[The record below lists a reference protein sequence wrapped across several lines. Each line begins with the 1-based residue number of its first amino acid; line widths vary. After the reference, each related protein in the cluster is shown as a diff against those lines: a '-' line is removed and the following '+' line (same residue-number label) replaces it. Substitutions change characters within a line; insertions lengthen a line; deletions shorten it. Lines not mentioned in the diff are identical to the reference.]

1 MLLQVFIL
9 NPVDR
14 LPRLLSGF
22 MAAGVTGTTVLDCKG
37 GLQVMGQSGDLDD
50 APPIFG
56 SLRQFLNP
64 GPAEGRLLLT
74 VLDESRLAA
83 YRRVISEV
91 VGDISKP
98 GTGICFSVPITNVEG
113 LVK

>member
-9 NPVDR
+9 NQVDR

-37 GLQVMGQSGDLDD
+37 GLQVMGQAANLDD

-64 GPAEGRLLLT
+64 GQAEGRLLLT
-74 VLDESRLAA
+74 VLDESKLAA
-83 YRRVISEV
+83 SRKVISEV
-91 VGDISKP
+91 VGDIAKP
-98 GTGICFSVPITNVEG
+98 GTGIFFTIPITNVEG

>member
-1 MLLQVFIL
+1 MLLQVFVL
-9 NPVDR
+9 NQVDR

-56 SLRQFLNP
+56 SLRKFLNP

-74 VLDESRLAA
+74 VLDESKLDASRQ
-83 YRRVISEV
+83 VIREV
-91 VGDISKP
+91 VGDITRP
-98 GTGICFSVPITNVEG
+98 GTGIYFTIPITNVEG